1 MNPTSHQTPPIGR
14 FAPSPTGPLH
24 TGSLATAVASWL
36 MAKSAGGRW
45 LLRLDDLD
53 TPRQV
58 PGMADDIMRTL
69 ELFGLQW
76 DGDVARQSRSLDAY
90 GAAFDCLAGLGL
102 VYPCGCSRREIA
114 QASSAPHPEDD
125 CIPYPGTCRGGMRA
139 GAAVRSW
146 RLRVPDREVCFDDLR
161 HGRVCQNLAEGCG
174 DFVLAR
180 GDGEFAY
187 QLAVVVDDHLTG
199 VTQVVRGDDLLA
211 STPRQIL
218 LQRLLG
224 YPRPDYCHLP
234 LVTGPGGA
242 KLSKRD
248 NLVSH
253 HLGNWAGREGALLL
267 SLLRFL
273 GQELSGDL
281 AGAGC
286 GEILQWGVAHFD
298 VRRLPAV
305 GEALI
310 ALDGAM
316 RQ

>member
-1 MNPTSHQTPPIGR
+1 MSHQTTPIGR

-36 MAKSAGGRW
+36 MAKSASGRW
-45 LLRLDDLD
+45 LLRMDDLD

-58 PGMADDIMRTL
+58 PGMAGDIMRTL

-76 DGDVARQSRSLDAY
+76 DGEVTWQSRSLDAY
-90 GAAFDCLAGLGL
+90 SAAFDRLAGLGM
-102 VYPCGCSRREIA
+102 VYPCGCSRKEIA

-125 CIPYPGTCRGGMRA
+125 GILYPGTCRNGMRA

-146 RLRVPDREVCFDDLR
+146 RLRVPDVEVCFDDLR
-161 HGRVCQNLAEGCG
+161 RGRICQNPGARCG
-174 DFVLAR
+174 DFALAR

-218 LQRLLG
+218 LQGLLG
-224 YPRPDYCHLP
+224 YPRPGYCHLP
-234 LVTGPGGA
+234 LVTGPDGV

-248 NLVSH
+248 NLVAN

-267 SLLRFL
+267 ALLRFM
-273 GQELSGDL
+273 GQEPPGELM
-281 AGAGC
+281 GAGC
-286 GEILQWGVAHFD
+286 REILAWGAAHFD
-298 VRRLPAV
+298 VRRIPAAGGELPS
-305 GEALI
+305 L
-310 ALDGAM
+310 
-316 RQ
+316 R